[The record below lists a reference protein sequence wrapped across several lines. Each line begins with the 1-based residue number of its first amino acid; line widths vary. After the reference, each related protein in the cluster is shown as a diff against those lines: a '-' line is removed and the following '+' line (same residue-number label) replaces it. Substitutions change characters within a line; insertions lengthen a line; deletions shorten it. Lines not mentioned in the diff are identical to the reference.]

1 MKFQNILLV
10 GGSGFIGTHV
20 AERLV
25 ARGMS
30 VRIPTRH
37 RERAKHLLTLPTAEV
52 IEADV
57 HDPKVLSGL
66 CAGMDAVINLAGI
79 LHSASG
85 EPYGRQFR
93 EVHEE
98 LPKQILPACR
108 QQNVHRLLQMSALGA
123 AADAPSEYL
132 RSKAA
137 GEAAVMGAGD
147 DVAVTVFRPSVVFG
161 PEDKF
166 LNQFAQMQRLFPI
179 ILLPTPEARLQPV
192 FVDDVADVIYD
203 AIARVDAHGAVY
215 DLVGPEVFT
224 LRRLVHYTGVL
235 TGHERPIIG
244 LPDSLGYLLAAIL
257 EWKPGRKL
265 LSRDNLRSTKVDSV
279 SNAPFPFGIA
289 RSSIE
294 AIAPEYLSGV
304 TPRIRY
310 MMLRGRAGR

>member
-1 MKFQNILLV
+1 MKFQNILIV

-20 AERLV
+20 AERLT
-25 ARGMS
+25 ARGLS

-37 RERAKHLLTLPTAEV
+37 RERAKHLLMLPTAE
-52 IEADV
+52 IIDADV
-57 HDPKVLSGL
+57 HDPVVLAGL

-79 LHSASG
+79 LHSAGG

-98 LPKQILPACR
+98 LPKKILAACR
-108 QQNVHRLLQMSALGA
+108 QQGIHRLLHMSALCAGS
-123 AADAPSEYL
+123 DAPSEYL

-137 GEAAVMGAGD
+137 GEAAVMAAKNEL
-147 DVAVTVFRPSVVFG
+147 AVTVFRPSVVFG

-166 LNQFAQMQRLFPI
+166 LNQFAEMQRLFPL
-179 ILLPTPEARLQPV
+179 ILLPTPAARFQPV
-192 FVDDVADVIYD
+192 YVDDVADAICD
-203 AIARVDAHGAVY
+203 AIPRVDAHGVAF
-215 DLVGPEVFT
+215 DLAGPEVFT
-224 LRRLVHYTGVL
+224 LRQLVHYAGVL

-244 LPDSLGYLLAAIL
+244 LPDSLGYLQAAML
-257 EWKPGRKL
+257 ELWPGKKL
-265 LSRDNLRSTKVDSV
+265 LSRDNLRSTRVDSV

-289 RSSIE
+289 PSSIE

-310 MMLRGRAGR
+310 MTLRVRAGR

>member
-1 MKFQNILLV
+1 MKLQNILLV

-20 AERLV
+20 AERLT
-25 ARGMS
+25 ARGLS

-37 RERAKHLLTLPTAEV
+37 RERAKHLLMLPTAEV

-57 HDPKVLSGL
+57 HDPAVLSRL

-79 LHSASG
+79 LHSKSG

-93 EVHEE
+93 EVHDE
-98 LPKQILPACR
+98 LPKAIVAACR
-108 QQNVHRLLQMSALGA
+108 QQGIRRLLQMSALCA
-123 AADAPSEYL
+123 APDAPSEYL

-137 GEAAVMGAGD
+137 GEAAVMGAKNEF
-147 DVAVTVFRPSVVFG
+147 AVTVFRPSVVFG

-166 LNQFAQMQRLFPI
+166 INLFAELQRV
-179 ILLPTPEARLQPV
+179 LPVIFLATPDARFQPV
-192 FVDDVADVIYD
+192 YVDDVADAICD
-203 AIARVDAHGAVY
+203 AIPRVDAHGVAF
-215 DLVGPEVFT
+215 DLAGPEVFT
-224 LRRLVHYTGVL
+224 LRQLVHYVGVQ

-244 LPDSLGYLLAAIL
+244 LPDALGYLQAAIL

-265 LSRDNLRSTKVDSV
+265 LSRDNLRSTRVDSV

-294 AIAPEYLSGV
+294 AIAPEYLSGS
-304 TPRIRY
+304 TPRVRY
-310 MMLRGRAGR
+310 MTLRVRAGR

>member
-1 MKFQNILLV
+1 MKFQNILIV

-20 AERLV
+20 AEHLT
-25 ARGMS
+25 ARGLS

-37 RERAKHLLTLPTAEV
+37 RERAKHLLMLPTAEV

-57 HDPKVLSGL
+57 HDQQMLSGL

-79 LHSASG
+79 LHSSSG
-85 EPYGRQFR
+85 APYGRQFR

-98 LPKQILPACR
+98 LPKNILAACR
-108 QQNVHRLLQMSALGA
+108 QQGIHRLLHLSALGA
-123 AADAPSEYL
+123 ASDAPSEYL

-137 GEAAVMGAGD
+137 GEAAVLGAENEL
-147 DVAVTVFRPSVVFG
+147 AVTVFRPSVVFG

-166 LNQFAQMQRLFPI
+166 LNQFAEMQRLFPV
-179 ILLPTPEARLQPV
+179 ILLPTPEARFQPV
-192 FVDDVADVIYD
+192 YVDDVADAICD
-203 AIARVDAHGAVY
+203 AIPRADTHGVAY
-215 DLVGPEVFT
+215 DLAGPEVFT
-224 LRRLVHYTGVL
+224 LRQLVHYAGVQ

-244 LPDSLGYLLAAIL
+244 LPDSLGYLQAAIL

-265 LSRDNLRSTKVDSV
+265 LARDNLRSTKVDSV

-304 TPRIRY
+304 TPRVRY
-310 MMLRGRAGR
+310 MAFRVRAGR